1 MKIKFGS
8 ATEEIN
14 RMSNDIF
21 KDGNTKERIA
31 VELKNTDRSVAD
43 VDELLEQNFTGTL
56 VLVDDEEKEE
66 SFSGYEL
73 ESIRKNY
80 DSTGKQISLMFKTP
94 GSTLEEE

>member
-8 ATEEIN
+8 VTEEIN

-21 KDGNTKERIA
+21 KDGGTKERIA
-31 VELKNTDRSVAD
+31 IELKNVNRTVAEID
-43 VDELLEQNFTGTL
+43 ALLEQNFTGTL

-80 DSTGKQISLMFKTP
+80 DSTGKQISLVFKTP
-94 GSTLEEE
+94 GSSLEEE